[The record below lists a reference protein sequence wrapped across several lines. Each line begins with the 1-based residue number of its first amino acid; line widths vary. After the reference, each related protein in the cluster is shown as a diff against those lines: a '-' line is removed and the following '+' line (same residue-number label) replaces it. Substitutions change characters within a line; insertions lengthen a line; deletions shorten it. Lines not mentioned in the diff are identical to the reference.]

1 MFCDENYKAT
11 NSKKNQ
17 RFLTIMRSYE
27 KNGWCPGEDSNLHGL
42 HHTDLNRARLPIP
55 PPGPRRRTA
64 EDAAVTGMAVTDN
77 GRDT

>member
-11 NSKKNQ
+11 KKKKNQ

-55 PPGPRRRTA
+55 PPGPRRSMPSGMLP
-64 EDAAVTGMAVTDN
+64 AALQFQDGQA
-77 GRDT
+77 R